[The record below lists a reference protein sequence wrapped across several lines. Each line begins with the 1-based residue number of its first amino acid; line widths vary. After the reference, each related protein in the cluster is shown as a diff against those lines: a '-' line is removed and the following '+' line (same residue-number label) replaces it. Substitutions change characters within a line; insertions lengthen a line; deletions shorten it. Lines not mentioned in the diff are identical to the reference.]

1 MAVWRSYLYLS
12 IMWLTK
18 VHVRQLQNYINVG
31 VSGERFILKKGKYS
45 NADEISTLSLILLRL
60 LSQFT
65 VANTVLLDQRLLSCL
80 VSALLELLS
89 QLCCMRND
97 RGGIAWD
104 NSDWKRVRY

>member
-1 MAVWRSYLYLS
+1 
-12 IMWLTK
+12 MWLTK

-31 VSGERFILKKGKYS
+31 VSGKRFILKKGKYS
-45 NADEISTLSLILLRL
+45 NADEIATLSLILLRL

-97 RGGIAWD
+97 SSGIAWD